1 MSKKFWL
8 VLCASVLTMQAGAAV
23 AAATVS
29 VPPVSS
35 TPEAIVR
42 QTLLK
47 LVPQAKIDQI
57 APSPLPGFYQVIAS
71 GHLVYI
77 SGDGKYLIN
86 GDVIDAA
93 KGSSLSDDGHLVY
106 ISGDGKYLINGDV
119 IDAAKGSSLSD
130 DAWAAYR
137 KTELAKV
144 PVSDRI
150 VFAPP
155 NPKYT
160 VTVFT
165 DVTCPYC
172 RVLHEQIN
180 AFNKEGIAVQYLAW
194 PRSGVTGDDG
204 KPTATYK
211 EMVSIWCSA
220 DRNDAFTQAKKGH
233 DPKPAECKNPVK
245 DQFDLGLRLG
255 VTGTPAVYAEDGT
268 LIGGYLSPQDMLK
281 AVQEHSAKGG

>member
-8 VLCASVLTMQAGAAV
+8 MLCASVLAMQAGAAL

-29 VPPVSS
+29 TPPPAAN
-35 TPEAIVR
+35 TPEAVVR

-47 LVPQAKIDQI
+47 LVPRAKIEQVT
-57 APSPLPGFYQVIAS
+57 PSPLPGFYQVIAS

-77 SGDGKYLIN
+77 SSDGKYVIN
-86 GDVIDAA
+86 GEVIDAA
-93 KGSSLSDDGHLVY
+93 KGNSLT
-106 ISGDGKYLINGDV
+106 
-119 IDAAKGSSLSD
+119 D

-137 KTELAKV
+137 KAELAKV

-172 RVLHEQIN
+172 RVLHEQIKD
-180 AFNKEGIAVQYLAW
+180 FNKEGIAVQYLAW
-194 PRSGVTGDDG
+194 PRAGVTGDDG

-211 EMVSIWCSA
+211 EMVSIWCAA
-220 DRNDAFTQAKKGH
+220 DRNDAFTLAKQGH
-233 DPKPAECKNPVK
+233 DPKPADCKNPVK

-268 LIGGYLSPQDMLK
+268 QIGGYLSPQDMLK
-281 AVQEHSAKGG
+281 AVQAHSPKGG

>member
-8 VLCASVLTMQAGAAV
+8 MLCASVLAMQAGTALAGAAV
-23 AAATVS
+23 ST
-29 VPPVSS
+29 PPAVN
-35 TPEAIVR
+35 TPEAVVR

-47 LVPQAKIDQI
+47 LVPKAQIDQV

-71 GHLVYI
+71 GHLVYV
-77 SGDGKYLIN
+77 SNDGKYLIN
-86 GDVIDAA
+86 GDVIDAS
-93 KGSSLSDDGHLVY
+93 KGSSLT
-106 ISGDGKYLINGDV
+106 
-119 IDAAKGSSLSD
+119 D

-137 KTELAKV
+137 KTQLAKV

-172 RVLHEQIN
+172 RVLHEQIKD
-180 AFNKEGIAVQYLAW
+180 FNKEGIAVQYLAW

-204 KPTATYK
+204 QPTKTYK
-211 EMVSIWCSA
+211 EMVSIWCAA
-220 DRNDAFTQAKKGH
+220 DRNDAFTQAKKGQ
-233 DPKPAECKNPVK
+233 DPKSADCKNPVK

>member
-1 MSKKFWL
+1 MSKKFRL
-8 VLCASVLTMQAGAAV
+8 MLCASVLAIYGSAAL
-23 AAATVS
+23 ADATVS
-29 VPPVSS
+29 APPPTAN
-35 TPEAIVR
+35 TPENVVR

-47 LVPQAKIDQI
+47 LVPRAKIDQI
-57 APSPLPGFYQVIAS
+57 TPAPMPGFYQVIAS

-77 SGDGKYLIN
+77 SGDGKYVLN
-86 GDVIDAA
+86 GELLDAS
-93 KGSSLSDDGHLVY
+93 KGTNLTS
-106 ISGDGKYLINGDV
+106 
-119 IDAAKGSSLSD
+119 

-150 VFAPP
+150 VFAPEH
-155 NPKYT
+155 PKYT

-172 RVLHEQIN
+172 RVLHEEIKAIN
-180 AFNKEGIAVQYLAW
+180 KQGIAVQYLAW

-204 KPTATYK
+204 QPTATYK
-211 EMVSIWCSA
+211 EMVSIWCAS
-220 DRNDAFTQAKKGH
+220 DRNDAFTEAKKGH
-233 DPKPAECKNPVK
+233 DPKSTDCKNPVK

-268 LIGGYLSPQDMLK
+268 LIGGYLTPAQMLQ
-281 AVQEHSAKGG
+281 AVQEHAAKGG

>member
-8 VLCASVLTMQAGAAV
+8 MLCASVLAMQAGTALAGAAV
-23 AAATVS
+23 STPPAAN
-29 VPPVSS
+29 
-35 TPEAIVR
+35 TPEAVVR
-42 QTLLK
+42 QALLK
-47 LVPQAKIDQI
+47 LVPKAQIDQV

-71 GHLVYI
+71 GHLVYV
-77 SGDGKYLIN
+77 SNDGKYLIN
-86 GDVIDAA
+86 GEVIDAS
-93 KGSSLSDDGHLVY
+93 KGSSLT
-106 ISGDGKYLINGDV
+106 
-119 IDAAKGSSLSD
+119 D

-137 KTELAKV
+137 KTQLAKV

-172 RVLHEQIN
+172 RVLHEQIKD
-180 AFNKEGIAVQYLAW
+180 FNKEGIAVQYLAW

-204 KPTATYK
+204 KPTKTYQ
-211 EMVSIWCSA
+211 EMVSIWCAA
-220 DRNDAFTQAKKGH
+220 DRNDAFTQAKKGQ
-233 DPKPAECKNPVK
+233 DPKSADCKNPVK

>member
-8 VLCASVLTMQAGAAV
+8 MLCASVLAMQAGVAMAGAAV
-23 AAATVS
+23 STPPAAN
-29 VPPVSS
+29 
-35 TPEAIVR
+35 TPEAVVR
-42 QTLLK
+42 QALLK
-47 LVPQAKIDQI
+47 LVPRAQIDQVT
-57 APSPLPGFYQVIAS
+57 PSPLPGFYQVIAS
-71 GHLVYI
+71 GHLVYV
-77 SGDGKYLIN
+77 SSDGKYLIN
-86 GDVIDAA
+86 GDVIDAT
-93 KGSSLSDDGHLVY
+93 KGSSLT
-106 ISGDGKYLINGDV
+106 
-119 IDAAKGSSLSD
+119 D

-137 KTELAKV
+137 KTQLAKV
-144 PVSDRI
+144 PVSERI

-172 RVLHEQIN
+172 RVLHEQIKD
-180 AFNKEGIAVQYLAW
+180 FNKEGIAVQYLAW
-194 PRSGVTGDDG
+194 PRAGVTGDDG
-204 KPTATYK
+204 KPTKTYK
-211 EMVSIWCSA
+211 EMVSIWCAA
-220 DRNDAFTQAKKGH
+220 DRNDAFTQAKKGQ
-233 DPKPAECKNPVK
+233 DPKPADCKNPVK

>member
-8 VLCASVLTMQAGAAV
+8 MLCASVLAMQAGVALAQVAV
-23 AAATVS
+23 ST
-29 VPPVSS
+29 PPVAN
-35 TPEAIVR
+35 TPEAVVR

-47 LVPQAKIDQI
+47 LVPKAKIDQI
-57 APSPLPGFYQVIAS
+57 TPSPLPGFYQVIAS

-77 SGDGKYLIN
+77 SSDGKYVIN
-86 GDVIDAA
+86 GEVIDAT
-93 KGSSLSDDGHLVY
+93 KGSSLT
-106 ISGDGKYLINGDV
+106 
-119 IDAAKGSSLSD
+119 D
-130 DAWAAYR
+130 DAWGAYR
-137 KTELAKV
+137 KTELAKI

-150 VFAPP
+150 VFAPEH
-155 NPKYT
+155 PKYT

-172 RVLHEQIN
+172 RVLHEEIKAIN
-180 AFNKEGIAVQYLAW
+180 NEGIAVQYLAW

-204 KPTATYK
+204 QLTATYK
-211 EMVSIWCSA
+211 EMVSIWCAA

-233 DPKPAECKNPVK
+233 DPKSADCKNPVK

-268 LIGGYLSPQDMLK
+268 LIGGYLTPAQMLQ
-281 AVQEHSAKGG
+281 AVQEHAAKGG